1 MVDIGGKVKS
11 DRLIGIGSAVYLD
24 EAIELLEINSHIKVE
39 FEAGNCV
46 ELKGKN
52 RLYVDK
58 SVASTKVDGLSSII
72 KERFA
77 LKQAVDVPL
86 DRPFYINVGSES
98 LIAPSSKELE
108 LREDGVYIGIS
119 QFYVQEEYELSF
131 ADEKP
136 KEGVVKFRGEIEE
149 YEILNSNIF
158 KDSIIINDLVYGRDG
173 GRVVYPDVKVLEFLN
188 AKVDLCYTQ
197 EGRESIKLGNLIKL
211 DDEKG
216 EFDGVSITIKRHTQG
231 RDYLLF
237 DKNLV
242 PKDVRFSYMIDDELI
257 VLKFFGKSKHYV
269 DLLKSLCH
277 ESGSLNTLHVQ
288 VEAGF
293 KGAKIC
299 LFDGLI

>member
-1 MVDIGGKVKS
+1 MKYL
-11 DRLIGIGSAVYLD
+11 RLIQPQH
-24 EAIELLEINSHIKVE
+24 LLS
-39 FEAGNCV
+39 
-46 ELKGKN
+46 
-52 RLYVDK
+52 RLPLHVDK
-58 SVASTKVDGLSSII
+58 SVSYVKVDGCSTVI

-77 LKQAVDVPL
+77 LKSAVDVPL

-98 LIAPSSKELE
+98 LIAPGSKELE
-108 LREDGVYIGIS
+108 LSQEGVYIGIS

-131 ADEKP
+131 ADEK
-136 KEGVVKFRGEIEE
+136 KEDGVVKFRGEIKE
-149 YEILNSNIF
+149 YEILNSKIF

-173 GRVVYPDVKVLEFLN
+173 GRVVYPNVKVLEFLN
-188 AKVDLCYTQ
+188 AKVDLHYTQ
-197 EGRESIKLGNLIKL
+197 EGRESIKLGQLIKL
-211 DDEKG
+211 EDEKD
-216 EFDGVSITIKRHTQG
+216 EFDGVSITIKRDTQG

-269 DLLKSLCH
+269 DLLKSLSH
-277 ESGSLNTLHVQ
+277 ESSSLNTLHVQ